1 MQTINDVPTSRR
13 ELVTEI
19 LGELTA
25 GRSSS
30 DRLALRALIGRSV
43 SLTHLHVAAVLQQDG
58 PLPMGHLAKALDV
71 SVASATGIV
80 DRMVERGLVERR
92 HDEHDRR
99 VVEVS
104 LTPDGQQA
112 IDEIDARRRASMERL
127 LGELTIDELQHLLI
141 GVTAMRSVR
150 RHINATSAET
160 PCGSEKTKPAVSTRV
175 TLTEGGAESASPPPL
190 EQLLPQQDN
199 VTAQDG
205 PPGMRHEER

>member
-1 MQTINDVPTSRR
+1 MLTNNDVPTSRR

-19 LGELTA
+19 LDELAA
-25 GRSSS
+25 GRSPS

-43 SLTHLHVAAVLQQDG
+43 SLTHLHVAAVLEQDG
-58 PLPMGHLAKALDV
+58 PLSMGHLAQALDV

-80 DRMVERGLVERR
+80 DRMVERGLVARR

-112 IDEIDARRRASMERL
+112 IDEIDDRRRALMERL
-127 LGELTIDELQHLLI
+127 LDELTIDELQHLLV
-141 GVTAMRSVR
+141 GVTAMRSAR

-160 PCGSEKTKPAVSTRV
+160 PCGSEKIEPAVSTRV
-175 TLTEGGAESASPPPL
+175 VPTEGGTESASRPPL
-190 EQLLPQQDN
+190 EQLLRHQDD
-199 VTAQDG
+199 VTAPDG